1 MQGKNKN
8 SIYNPLIAANDL
20 GKIQFNAEVII
31 VDASSG
37 PQAKSNYE
45 QKHIAGALFIDLNTD
60 LAEIEEDVSIGGRH
74 PLPSLM
80 SFEQTLSRLAI
91 TPQSHV
97 VIYDDKYGSIASARL
112 WWMLNAIGHE
122 KVQVLN
128 GGLQAAERAG
138 IELNN
143 LPVTARPNHYGKISK
158 WNLPLTAIDEVAQ
171 EAKDSNKVIIDVR
184 EAGRYRGEFEPIDLI
199 AGHIPGAI
207 NIPFSENLDEN
218 GLFLSPEKLKEKYQ
232 QIVENHKAS
241 DITVHC
247 GSGVTACHTLLVLAH
262 AGFDLPKLYVGS
274 WSEWSRSGREIAL
287 GEEKSPL

>member
-1 MQGKNKN
+1 MNNKNIN
-8 SIYNPLIAANDL
+8 SIYNPLIAANEL
-20 GKIQFNAEVII
+20 GKIQFNAEVILI
-31 VDASSG
+31 DASSG
-37 PQAKSNYE
+37 PLAKSNYE

-74 PLPSLM
+74 PLPSLA
-80 SFEQTLSRLAI
+80 SFEQTLSRLGI
-91 TPQSHV
+91 TPKNHV
-97 VIYDDKYGSIASARL
+97 VIYDDKQGSLASARF
-112 WWMLNAIGHE
+112 WWMLKAIGHE

-128 GGLQAAERAG
+128 GGLQAAENAG

-143 LPVTARPNHYGKISK
+143 LPVMTHPNNYGKISK

-171 EAKDSNKVIIDVR
+171 EANDLAKVIIDVR

-218 GLFLSPEKLKEKYQ
+218 GLFLSPEKLHEKYQ
-232 QIVENHKAS
+232 QIFENHNAS
-241 DITVHC
+241 DITIHC
-247 GSGVTACHTLLVLAH
+247 GSGVTACHMLLALAH

-274 WSEWSRSGREIAL
+274 WSEWSRSGREI
-287 GEEKSPL
+287 GNRNSHR